1 MRGSILA
8 LLATAIGS
16 GILALPYVARKSG
29 VINVGLLLFLG
40 AVLAYVSMTNLIRF
54 SYIAKKDN
62 YARLVEHVLGDKV
75 GIFLHCMFIVYA
87 FGCNVTY

>member
-1 MRGSILA
+1 M
-8 LLATAIGS
+8 
-16 GILALPYVARKSG
+16 
-29 VINVGLLLFLG
+29 
-40 AVLAYVSMTNLIRF
+40 AYVSMTNLIRF